1 MTYYDIHV
9 EIAEAESAVKRAKL
23 LGFSGIALMG
33 TPDKSLIKEDGFDI
47 VSAIILKAKTVEELK
62 SEIDKFRSKVEIL
75 AVHGGIYEI
84 NRAACEDARVDL
96 LCHPERG
103 RIDSGLDHICTKA
116 AAENGVAL
124 EINFGELLNS
134 RSRPK
139 QIYFMQRNIYL
150 CNKYGAKLITT
161 SGASDI
167 WEMRAPR
174 ELASIANVLGL
185 DIGLAIDSVSTI
197 PGEKVLVN
205 REKLSGSR
213 IGGVKVI
220 GDTYGKS

>member
-1 MTYYDIHV
+1 MSYYDLHV
-9 EIAEAESAVKRAKL
+9 EVADAENAVKRAKL

-33 TPDKSLIKEDGFDI
+33 TPDKILLKDDNFDI
-47 VSAIILKAKTVEELK
+47 ISAIILKPKSVDELK
-62 SEIDKFRSKVEIL
+62 NDIEKFRNKVEIL

-84 NRAACEDARVDL
+84 NRSACEDPRVDL

-103 RIDSGLDHICTKA
+103 RIDSGLDHICAKA

-124 EINFGELLNS
+124 EINFSELLNS

-150 CNKYGAKLITT
+150 CNKYGTKLITT

-185 DIGLAIDSVSTI
+185 DIGLAIDSVSSI
-197 PGEKVLVN
+197 PGEKISIN

-213 IGGVKVI
+213 IGSVKVI
-220 GDTYGKS
+220 GDDNGKS